1 MIKKLHFLRQQVSR
15 ENSKRPNFCLSDFVS
30 PTSSKIKDFI
40 GGFLVTAGD
49 GIEKLS
55 KEYED
60 KKDDYNAIMVKA
72 LGDRIAE
79 ALAEMM
85 HAEVRKKYWG
95 YAKEEN
101 LSNEQLIKE
110 NYTGIRPAPGY
121 PACPDHTEKSTLFE
135 LLEVSKNLK
144 VELTES
150 FAMSPASSV
159 SGLYFSHPESSYF
172 GVGKIN
178 KDQVLDY
185 ANRKGVAVED
195 IEKWLGPNLSYSPK
209 KAA

>member
-1 MIKKLHFLRQQVSR
+1 
-15 ENSKRPNFCLSDFVS
+15 
-30 PTSSKIKDFI
+30 
-40 GGFLVTAGD
+40 
-49 GIEKLS
+49 
-55 KEYED
+55 
-60 KKDDYNAIMVKA
+60 MVKA

-85 HAEVRKKYWG
+85 HVEVRKKYWG

-101 LSNEQLIKE
+101 LSNDQLIKE
-110 NYTGIRPAPGY
+110 IYRGIRPAPGY
-121 PACPDHTEKSTLFE
+121 PACPDHTEKTTLFE

-144 VELTES
+144 VKLTES

-159 SGLYFSHPESSYF
+159 SGLYFSHPDASYF

-178 KDQVLDY
+178 KDQVSDY
-185 ANRKGVAVED
+185 ANRKGVTLEY

>member
-1 MIKKLHFLRQQVSR
+1 M
-15 ENSKRPNFCLSDFVS
+15 
-30 PTSSKIKDFI
+30 
-40 GGFLVTAGD
+40 VTAGD

-55 KEYED
+55 KEYEN

-85 HAEVRKKYWG
+85 HAEGRKKYWG

-110 NYTGIRPAPGY
+110 TYRGIRPAPGY
-121 PACPDHTEKSTLFE
+121 PACPDHTEKTTLFE
-135 LLEVSKNLK
+135 LLEVSKNLRVK
-144 VELTES
+144 LTES

-159 SGLYFSHPESSYF
+159 SGLYFSHPDASYF

-185 ANRKGVAVED
+185 AKRKGVALEE

>member
-1 MIKKLHFLRQQVSR
+1 M
-15 ENSKRPNFCLSDFVS
+15 
-30 PTSSKIKDFI
+30 KIQ
-40 GGFLVTAGD
+40 LV
-49 GIEKLS
+49 
-55 KEYED
+55 
-60 KKDDYNAIMVKA
+60 
-72 LGDRIAE
+72 
-79 ALAEMM
+79 
-85 HAEVRKKYWG
+85 
-95 YAKEEN
+95 
-101 LSNEQLIKE
+101 Q
-110 NYTGIRPAPGY
+110 
-121 PACPDHTEKSTLFE
+121 
-135 LLEVSKNLK
+135 KNLK